1 MRIEG
6 TRVFEAPP
14 ETVFAA
20 LVDPQLV
27 ASTVPGI
34 QDFTVDSP
42 ERWHGAVRLP
52 VGPRIAFQFELAERN
67 APHHA
72 VLVAHGKTF
81 GGSVR
86 VSTAFELE
94 PVTSAGGVARGAT
107 LMRYTAQ
114 AQLSGLLGRLGDT
127 ALKPVGELQVSAVM
141 RAVERHIAAHQATGT
156 AGLDG

>member
-14 ETVFAA
+14 ATVYAA

-34 QDFTVDSP
+34 QEFTVDSP
-42 ERWHGAVRLP
+42 ERWHGSVRLP
-52 VGPRIAFQFELAERN
+52 MGPRISFRFELAERN
-67 APHHA
+67 EPHRA
-72 VLVAHGKTF
+72 VLVAHGKTL

-86 VSTAFELE
+86 VETAFELE
-94 PVTSAGGVARGAT
+94 PVTSAAGVAGAAT

-127 ALKPVGELQVSAVM
+127 ALKPVGELQVAAVM
-141 RAVERHIAAHQATGT
+141 RAVERHVKAHRAAEPAGT
-156 AGLDG
+156 DG